1 MEYDMETTKKLSI
14 CGYILHW
21 LQKQLHGARN
31 IKYGSYKQN
40 IRYRNMAKYIRLV
53 LQGGEHKLRDC
64 VILYVLNAKGC
75 MTIFGAGE
83 KGTYA

>member
-1 MEYDMETTKKLSI
+1 
-14 CGYILHW
+14 
-21 LQKQLHGARN
+21 
-31 IKYGSYKQN
+31 
-40 IRYRNMAKYIRLV
+40 MAKYIRLV